1 MSFSN
6 SNVIIR
12 QLSELPIEQQ
22 PEALSVNFDGIPASL
37 KKLPQWLV
45 WCWEKINGRW
55 TKPPYQVNG
64 KYRAKTNNPEVWG
77 TFDSVCSAYLED
89 GFDGIGLVIRDDLI
103 GIDLD
108 HVIHEGEIESWAQE
122 ILDKFHGTYIE
133 ISPSGDG
140 FHILTHGT
148 IPRSGK
154 FGPENRLECYSKDS
168 SRYFTVTG
176 HMFGA
181 GMEITEQQ
189 SAIDWMFET
198 FDKKGQKSGGDQPIS
213 SVSPKEIYSKQ
224 SSQAIIDRASN
235 ARNGEKFR
243 RLFEDGDVS
252 GYSSHSEADLG
263 LVTALSY
270 WVDDADEIDDIFR
283 QSALYRPDKWDR
295 SVSGSGKT
303 YGAET
308 IEKALKSD
316 SAQAGAKAR
325 AEFNERLDSKEEK
338 KSSKN
343 KQFNGFIQAG
353 DFIGS
358 CNETAWLIDGLIEQS
373 SMTMLFGPSASGKSF
388 VALDWAAHIAAGI
401 DWCDHEVEQ
410 GAVFYICAEGVS
422 GFKRRLRAWSE
433 INKIG
438 LRDVPLYIREVPAHL
453 MDSDNVGELAAQIG
467 TMSRQASV
475 TPKFIVIDTLAR
487 NFGGGDENSGRDVG
501 QLVNH
506 IDEYLKV
513 NLGVATMIVHHTGH
527 SESGRARGSSAL
539 KAAMD
544 QEYSVEKKG
553 DRRILKCTKMKDG
566 KDNFEFHFDIE
577 SHQFADGGSAGYLVS
592 LGMPSKH
599 GSLALSAKERICL
612 NALKELIEFSGVM
625 PSKDIVEQET
635 KTGAPERVCTKDQW
649 QKHSI
654 GKLLERNEFKADSK
668 PDSRRRGFQRLCEK
682 LVDEGYVR
690 CCGDYCW
697 PVR

>member
-1 MSFSN
+1 MSA
-6 SNVIIR
+6 
-12 QLSELPIEQQ
+12 LPLQEK
-22 PEALSVNFDGIPASL
+22 PVALPVNFEGIPASL

-45 WCWEKINGRW
+45 WRWEKINGRW

-64 KYRAKTNNPEVWG
+64 RDYAKTNNPETWN
-77 TFDSVCSAYLED
+77 TFDAIHSAYQD
-89 GFDGIGLVIRDDLI
+89 GSFDGVGLVIRGDMI

-108 HVIHEGEIESWAQE
+108 HVVHDGHIEPWAQE
-122 ILDKFHGTYIE
+122 IIDKFHGAYIE

-140 FHILTHGT
+140 FHILTRGT
-148 IPRSGK
+148 IPRNGK
-154 FGPENRLECYSKDS
+154 FGPQNHIEIYSKDS

-176 HMFGA
+176 NMFGA

-189 SAIDWMFET
+189 GAIDWMVAA
-198 FDKKGQKSGGDQPIS
+198 FDKKGENSGGDQPIS
-213 SVSPKEIYSKQ
+213 SASPKPVDSRQ
-224 SSQAIIDRASN
+224 SSQAIIERASR
-235 ARNGEKFR
+235 AKNGDKFR
-243 RLFEDGDVS
+243 RLFDDGDIS
-252 GYSSHSEADLG
+252 GYTSHSEADLG
-263 LVTALSY
+263 LATTLSY
-270 WVDDADEIDDIFR
+270 WVDDADQIDDIFR

-295 SVSGSGKT
+295 SVSGAGKT

-316 SAQAGAKAR
+316 SAQAGARVR
-325 AEFNERLDSKEEK
+325 AEFNERLDFKEK
-338 KSSKN
+338 KKSAKN
-343 KQFNGFIQAG
+343 YLFNGFTQAG
-353 DFIGS
+353 DFVEN
-358 CNETAWLIDGLIEQS
+358 CNDTAWLIDGLIEQS

-388 VALDWAAHIAAGI
+388 VALDWAVHIAAGI
-401 DWCDHEVEQ
+401 DWCGHEVEQ

-422 GFKRRLRAWSE
+422 GFKRRLKAWSD
-433 INKIG
+433 INKVG
-438 LRDVPLYIREVPAHL
+438 LRDVPLYIRDVPAHL
-453 MDSDNVGELAAQIG
+453 MDSDNIDELAAQIG
-467 TMSRQASV
+467 TISRQTGV

-506 IDEYLKV
+506 LDEYLKI

-527 SESGRARGSSAL
+527 SASDRARGSSAL

-566 KDNFEFHFDIE
+566 KDDFEFHFDIE
-577 SHQFADGGSAGYLVS
+577 NHQFADGGSAGYLVP
-592 LGMPSKH
+592 LGVPSKQ
-599 GSLALSAKERICL
+599 GSMALSVKERTCL
-612 NALKELIEFSGVM
+612 NALKEIIEFAGMQPPEDV
-625 PSKDIVEQET
+625 VEQET
-635 KTGAPERVCTKDQW
+635 DAGAPEYVCTKDQW

-654 GKLLERNEFKADSK
+654 DKLLERGDFKADSK
-668 PDSRRRGFQRLCEK
+668 PDSRRRGFHRLCEK

>member
-1 MSFSN
+1 MDHLQISN
-6 SNVIIR
+6 PV
-12 QLSELPIEQQ
+12 LPIQQ
-22 PEALSVNFDGIPASL
+22 NPEALPVNFDGIPTSL

-45 WCWEKINGRW
+45 WRWEKINGRW

-64 KYRAKTNNPEVWG
+64 RDYAKTNNSETWTTFEEVHLAYK
-77 TFDSVCSAYLED
+77 DSR
-89 GFDGIGLVIRDDLI
+89 FDGIGLVIRGDMI

-108 HVIHEGEIESWAQE
+108 HVIHDGEIEPWAQE
-122 ILDKFHGTYIE
+122 ILDKFYGTYIE

-140 FHILTHGT
+140 FHILTRGT

-154 FGPENRLECYSKDS
+154 FGPENRLEGYSKDS

-189 SAIDWMFET
+189 GAIDWMFET
-198 FDKKGQKSGGDQPIS
+198 FDKRGEKSDRNQPDS
-213 SVSPKEIYSKQ
+213 LLPPKVVDANKQ
-224 SSQAIIDRASN
+224 SSQAIVDRASN

-243 RLFEDGDVS
+243 RLFEDGDIS
-252 GYSSHSEADLG
+252 GYASHSEADLG
-263 LVTALSY
+263 LATALSY
-270 WVDDADEIDDIFR
+270 WVDDAGQIDDIFR

-295 SVSGSGKT
+295 SVSGTGKT

-316 SAQAGAKAR
+316 SAQAGANAR
-325 AEFNERLDSKEEK
+325 AEFNERLGLVENK
-338 KSSKN
+338 KSAKN
-343 KQFNGFIQAG
+343 RQFNGFTQAG
-353 DFIGS
+353 EFIESG
-358 CNETAWLIDGLIEQS
+358 NDTAWLINGLIEQS

-388 VALDWAAHIAAGI
+388 VALDWAAHIAVGI
-401 DWCDHEVEQ
+401 DWDDRAVEQ

-422 GFKRRLRAWSE
+422 GFRRRLKAWSE
-433 INKIG
+433 INDVS
-438 LRDVPLYIREVPAHL
+438 LRDIPLYIREVPAHL
-453 MDSDNVGELAAQIG
+453 MDSDNVGELAEQIG
-467 TMSRQASV
+467 TTSRQVGIA
-475 TPKFIVIDTLAR
+475 PKFIVIDTLAR

-513 NLGVATMIVHHTGH
+513 NLGVAAMIVHHTGH

-566 KDNFEFHFDIE
+566 KDDFEFHFDIE
-577 SHQFADGGSAGYLVS
+577 THQFTDGGSAGYLVS
-592 LGMPSKH
+592 LDVPSKQ
-599 GSLALSAKERICL
+599 GRIVLSKKERTCL
-612 NALKELIEFSGVM
+612 NVLRDLIEFSGQM
-625 PSKDIVEQET
+625 PSEDVVEQEAE
-635 KTGAPERVCTKDQW
+635 TGVPERVCTKNQW

-654 GKLLERNEFKADSK
+654 GKLLECNEFKESSKSDSH
-668 PDSRRRGFQRLCEK
+668 RRVFQQIMKK
-682 LVDEGYVR
+682 LINGGHVR
-690 CCGDYCW
+690 CCGDDCW